1 MRTPHGFG
9 ALLGAADEVMGRSQR
24 PMVVTCTLYQRLMHS
39 LLTNRR
45 PTRAGRTRGEMAL
58 TRTALR
64 KIPECAGS
72 PGNNANRVED
82 VEAALVPHRFS
93 RRGLQAPA
101 VKSFTGQGGCSDR
114 SGVGASYATSQCVAA
129 VTSVRCLNIEVG
141 PGRGLAKKRAVAQ
154 MMTPWQRSREKK
166 NSSKIPVSKIQ
177 RKPIA

>member
-24 PMVVTCTLYQRLMHS
+24 PMVVTCTLYPRLMHS

-64 KIPECAGS
+64 KRPECAGS
-72 PGNNANRVED
+72 PGNNANRVGD

-93 RRGLQAPA
+93 RRCLQAPA
-101 VKSFTGQGGCSDR
+101 VKSFTGQGGMFR
-114 SGVGASYATSQCVAA
+114 SFGRGSQLCYFAA
-129 VTSVRCLNIEVG
+129 CGRGTGVRCLNIEVG
-141 PGRGLAKKRAVAQ
+141 PGRGLA
-154 MMTPWQRSREKK
+154 RSYSGCFTKF
-166 NSSKIPVSKIQ
+166 
-177 RKPIA
+177 